1 MRAGQLLSM
10 DRKLQILLVAGV
22 FITIILYTVNIYL
35 AGIALVLIVTLV
47 MSLMIMQD
55 STFLPDIVAEL
66 SEDSKAVVI
75 RNSGNAVAKNVHV
88 ALVPV
93 NVEFDLP
100 SLAVEETRV
109 HQTGQMMDKVK
120 VVISFENEKGTTFS
134 RTYQVSALGESFD
147 PLKPMIPIFGYK

>member
-10 DRKLQILLVAGV
+10 DRKLLILLVAGIL
-22 FITIILYTVNIYL
+22 ITIFLYTVNIYL
-35 AGIALVLIVTLV
+35 AGIAFVLIVTLV

-55 STFLPDIVAEL
+55 STFLPDIVVEL

-75 RNSGNAVAKNVHV
+75 RNSGNAMAKNVHV
-88 ALVPV
+88 ALVPA

-100 SLAVEETRV
+100 SLGVEETHI

-120 VVISFENEKGTTFS
+120 VVISFTNEKGTPFS
-134 RTYQVSALGESFD
+134 RTYQLSALGGSFD